1 MIKSLSVII
10 PCLNAESFI
19 YKKVIKLSKVLKNLK
34 IKFEII
40 VINDGSKD
48 NTLREMLKLKKKLK
62 LIKCVNYKSN
72 KGKSYIIKKNIGKTK
87 FNHVIL
93 VDCDL
98 PYFQVFKV
106 VVNKLLSGYD
116 LVIVNR
122 RHKKSRL
129 QKESINTY
137 QIVRY
142 FIGNIIGRL
151 SCFLLNIDI
160 SQSDTQAGL
169 KGLRKFPKLKKLD
182 FISEK
187 FFLDLEIIYYYSKM
201 KKKIFNVPVVFK
213 IPKKSSIKIFSL
225 KNFAIINELM
235 RVIIALN
242 FSNKNLQLLERTKNK
257 NTITKNF

>member
-10 PCLNAESFI
+10 PCLNAERFI
-19 YKKVIKLSKVLKNLK
+19 YKKVIKLNKLLKSFK

-48 NTLREMLKLKKKLK
+48 NTFSEMLRLKKKLK
-62 LIKCVNYKSN
+62 LVKCVNYKRN
-72 KGKSYIIKKNIGKTK
+72 KGKSYIIKKNINKTR
-87 FNHVIL
+87 FDHIVL

-106 VVNKLLSGYD
+106 VVNKLFAGYD

-122 RHKKSRL
+122 RHKKSRV
-129 QKESINTY
+129 QKGSIHAY
-137 QIVRY
+137 QIMRY
-142 FIGNIIGRL
+142 FIGNIIGKL

-160 SQSDTQAGL
+160 SGGDTQAGL
-169 KGLRKFPKLKKLD
+169 KGLKKFPKFKNLH

-187 FFLDLEIIYYYSKM
+187 FFLDLEIIYYYLKM
-201 KKKIFNVPVVFK
+201 KKNIFNVPVVFK

-225 KNFAIINELM
+225 RNFGIINELI

-242 FSNKNLQLLERTKNK
+242 FSNKNLHLLKKTKNK
-257 NTITKNF
+257 NTIIKNS